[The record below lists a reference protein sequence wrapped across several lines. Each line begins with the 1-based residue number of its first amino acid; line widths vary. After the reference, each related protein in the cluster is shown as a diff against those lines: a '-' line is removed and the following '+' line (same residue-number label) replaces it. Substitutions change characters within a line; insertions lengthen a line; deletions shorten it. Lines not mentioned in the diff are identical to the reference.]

1 MRRFWVFTLVLL
13 GAMLLLF
20 FVVQALHLP
29 FLEESPDFWM
39 AQEKWVA
46 ALAGIGL
53 LVADVV
59 APVPSSIIMFVNG
72 VLFGVFLGSL
82 LSILGGLGATLT
94 GHWIGTKGE
103 AAGKRWMGE
112 MALDRARTF
121 FQKHGLIALI
131 VSRPIPILA
140 EAISIIAGIS
150 RNAPQTVDSGHH
162 PRPDPCSRPLCHR
175 RRLCRRSEQRPLC
188 ISRRNAAGNHCLG
201 HWEADFA
208 FEAQNLL
215 RFQLIDLPIIPTSIV

>member
-1 MRRFWVFTLVLL
+1 MRRFWVFTFVLL
-13 GAMLLLF
+13 TAMLLLF
-20 FVVQALHLP
+20 FLVQALHLP

-53 LVADVV
+53 LMADVV

-72 VLFGVFLGSL
+72 VLFGVILGSL
-82 LSILGGLGATLT
+82 LSILGGLGATLL

-103 AAGKRWMGE
+103 AASKRWIGE
-112 MALDRARTF
+112 TALNRARLF
-121 FQKHGLIALI
+121 FQKHGMVALI

-150 RNAPQTVDSGHH
+150 GM
-162 PRPDPCSRPLCHR
+162 PRK
-175 RRLCRRSEQRPLC
+175 
-188 ISRRNAAGNHCLG
+188 
-201 HWEADFA
+201 
-208 FEAQNLL
+208 
-215 RFQLIDLPIIPTSIV
+215 QLIPGTIIGLLPAAILYAIAGAYAVDLNSGLYAFLAVMLLATAVWAIGRLILHSKRTPTSVSN

>member
-13 GAMLLLF
+13 TAMLLLF

-29 FLEESPDFWM
+29 FLEEDAAFWM

-46 ALAGIGL
+46 ALAGMGL

-72 VLFGVFLGSL
+72 VLFGVILGSL
-82 LSILGGLGATLT
+82 LSILGGLGATLV

-112 MALDRARTF
+112 AALNRARLF

-150 RNAPQTVDSGHH
+150 GM
-162 PRPDPCSRPLCHR
+162 PRK
-175 RRLCRRSEQRPLC
+175 
-188 ISRRNAAGNHCLG
+188 
-201 HWEADFA
+201 
-208 FEAQNLL
+208 
-215 RFQLIDLPIIPTSIV
+215 QLIPGTIIGLLPAAILYAIAGGYAVDLNSGLYAFLAVMLLATTVWAIGRWILHSKRRTSSVSN

>member
-1 MRRFWVFTLVLL
+1 MGSFL
-13 GAMLLLF
+13 G
-20 FVVQALHLP
+20 
-29 FLEESPDFWM
+29 S
-39 AQEKWVA
+39 
-46 ALAGIGL
+46 
-53 LVADVV
+53 
-59 APVPSSIIMFVNG
+59 
-72 VLFGVFLGSL
+72 FLGSL

-150 RNAPQTVDSGHH
+150 GM
-162 PRPDPCSRPLCHR
+162 PRK
-175 RRLCRRSEQRPLC
+175 
-188 ISRRNAAGNHCLG
+188 
-201 HWEADFA
+201 
-208 FEAQNLL
+208 
-215 RFQLIDLPIIPTSIV
+215 QLIPGTILGLIPAAVLYAIAGAYAVDLNSGLYAFLAVMLLATTVWAIGRLILHSKRRTSSVSN

>member
-1 MRRFWVFTLVLL
+1 MKRFWVFTLVLL

-59 APVPSSIIMFVNG
+59 TPVPSSIIMFVNG
-72 VLFGVFLGSL
+72 VLFGVILGSL

-150 RNAPQTVDSGHH
+150 GM
-162 PRPDPCSRPLCHR
+162 PRK
-175 RRLCRRSEQRPLC
+175 
-188 ISRRNAAGNHCLG
+188 
-201 HWEADFA
+201 
-208 FEAQNLL
+208 
-215 RFQLIDLPIIPTSIV
+215 QLIPGTILGLIPAAVLYAIAGAYAVDLNSGLYAFLAVMLLATTVWAIGRLILHSKRRTSSVSN

>member
-72 VLFGVFLGSL
+72 VLFGVVLGSL

-112 MALDRARTF
+112 MALGRARTF
-121 FQKHGLIALI
+121 FQKHGMIALI

-150 RNAPQTVDSGHH
+150 GM
-162 PRPDPCSRPLCHR
+162 PRK
-175 RRLCRRSEQRPLC
+175 
-188 ISRRNAAGNHCLG
+188 
-201 HWEADFA
+201 
-208 FEAQNLL
+208 
-215 RFQLIDLPIIPTSIV
+215 QLIPGTIFGLIPAALLYAIAGAYAVDLNSGLYAFLAVMLLATTVWAIGRLILHSKRRTSSVAN

>member
-150 RNAPQTVDSGHH
+150 GM
-162 PRPDPCSRPLCHR
+162 PRK
-175 RRLCRRSEQRPLC
+175 
-188 ISRRNAAGNHCLG
+188 
-201 HWEADFA
+201 
-208 FEAQNLL
+208 
-215 RFQLIDLPIIPTSIV
+215 QLIPGTILGLIPAAVLYAVAGAYAVDLNSGLYAFLAVMLLATAVWGIGRLILHSKRRTSSVSN

>member
-72 VLFGVFLGSL
+72 VLFGVILGSI

-112 MALDRARTF
+112 MAHDRARTF

-150 RNAPQTVDSGHH
+150 GM
-162 PRPDPCSRPLCHR
+162 PRK
-175 RRLCRRSEQRPLC
+175 
-188 ISRRNAAGNHCLG
+188 
-201 HWEADFA
+201 
-208 FEAQNLL
+208 
-215 RFQLIDLPIIPTSIV
+215 QLIPGTILGLIPAAVLYAIAGAYAVDLNSGLYAFLAVMLLATTVWAIGRLILHSKRRTSSVSN